1 MVDMCT
7 SSLRALIVAYGHMC
21 LVSAAGKT
29 AGVTM
34 AADTEAEAG
43 EGWGQDAEL
52 VLDDGQ
58 WLVGRTSVTC
68 NTKFHE

>member
-1 MVDMCT
+1 VCPC
-7 SSLRALIVAYGHMC
+7 VWC
-21 LVSAAGKT
+21 CAAGKT

-52 VLDDGQ
+52 VLDDGE
-58 WLVGRTSVTC
+58 WLVG
-68 NTKFHE
+68 

>member
-1 MVDMCT
+1 
-7 SSLRALIVAYGHMC
+7 
-21 LVSAAGKT
+21 
-29 AGVTM
+29 M

-58 WLVGRTSVTC
+58 WLVGVTC
-68 NTKFHE
+68 NSVTLCNAKFHK